1 MPLMIDSKM
10 NREKKIIQTSFIGI
24 LGNVLLV
31 VAKAII
37 GFIANSISII
47 TDAINNLTDALTSL
61 ITIIGTKLS
70 TRKPDRKHPYG
81 HGRIE
86 YVTNLIMGIIIT
98 AVGGIAIYES
108 IITIVE
114 NRVASYDYISLIIIS
129 IAVAGKVALGLYFQL
144 VGKKTNSDLLKASG
158 KDALFDALLSTATII
173 GIITTLVW
181 NFNIEGWIGIL
192 IGCFIIKTGIEVF
205 IHGISLIVGERAD
218 NEYVAK
224 IKKIVCS
231 FDGVYGAYDLIV
243 NNYGTNKI
251 IASVHIEV
259 DDSLSARDIH
269 HLTRKITAKVYEET
283 GTIITIGIYA
293 KNETN
298 DEIRAIKKYIL
309 ERIKND
315 KNIRQLHG
323 FYVDD
328 DINLITFDLV
338 MDFDCK
344 NPEELIKNLRF
355 ELIEKYPKYNF
366 YIIQDTDFAD

>member
-1 MPLMIDSKM
+1 M

-47 TDAINNLTDALTSL
+47 TDAINNLTDAITSL

-108 IITIVE
+108 IITIIE

-158 KDALFDALLSTATII
+158 KDAF
-173 GIITTLVW
+173 
-181 NFNIEGWIGIL
+181 FNIF
-192 IGCFIIKTGIEVF
+192 C
-205 IHGISLIVGERAD
+205 
-218 NEYVAK
+218 
-224 IKKIVCS
+224 
-231 FDGVYGAYDLIV
+231 
-243 NNYGTNKI
+243 
-251 IASVHIEV
+251 
-259 DDSLSARDIH
+259 
-269 HLTRKITAKVYEET
+269 
-283 GTIITIGIYA
+283 
-293 KNETN
+293 
-298 DEIRAIKKYIL
+298 
-309 ERIKND
+309 
-315 KNIRQLHG
+315 
-323 FYVDD
+323 
-328 DINLITFDLV
+328 TF
-338 MDFDCK
+338 
-344 NPEELIKNLRF
+344 
-355 ELIEKYPKYNF
+355 
-366 YIIQDTDFAD
+366 